1 MFQKPQ
7 NESGSGRKVP
17 KSKRR
22 VGVTHMGPAFFSEF
36 SFYLSLS
43 LSLDSSR
50 VPHRAPLLTAWYIR
64 HPAVPTSIH
73 LFYYFDLTIGLL
85 GRLHAPHTSH
95 RVLRTRGKA

>member
-1 MFQKPQ
+1 M
-7 NESGSGRKVP
+7 
-17 KSKRR
+17 
-22 VGVTHMGPAFFSEF
+22 THMGPAFFSEF